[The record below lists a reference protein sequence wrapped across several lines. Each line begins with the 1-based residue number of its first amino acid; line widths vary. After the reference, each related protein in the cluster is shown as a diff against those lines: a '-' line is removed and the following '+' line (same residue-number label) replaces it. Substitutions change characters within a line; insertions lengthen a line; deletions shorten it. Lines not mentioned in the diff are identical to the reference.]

1 MAYIAAN
8 GALPEGVKY
17 VVYHCDRDQSFC
29 GGMGDRLFAMS
40 SLLYYAIA
48 TRRVFFIVHDR
59 PFPLEDTFVP
69 RLIDWRQPEALRQQ
83 SASSLGS
90 STTTGGVMSGR
101 VVSWLGQLFGF
112 DAMKYVG
119 GFSQEMRIEAIDAGA
134 EQLDKIEAQSEA
146 TVIRVRINTPGVAD
160 RLWTPKKAGGPSCL
174 VHAEFARLACGV
186 QLQLHQSV
194 KNTCCV
200 SRARISLAANL

>member
-17 VVYHCDRDQSFC
+17 LVYHCDRDQSFC

-59 PFPLEDTFVP
+59 PFSLEDTFVP

-90 STTTGGVMSGR
+90 STTTGVMSGR
-101 VVSWLGQLFGF
+101 VVSWLGQFFGF
-112 DAMKYVG
+112 GEMKYVG
-119 GFSQEMRIEAIDAGA
+119 GFPQEMRIEAIDAGA
-134 EQLDKIEAQSEA
+134 SQLDKIEAQSEA
-146 TVIRVRINTPGVAD
+146 TVIRVRVNTGVVAE
-160 RLWTPKKAGGPSCL
+160 RLWTPKKARGAAVSCL
-174 VHAEFARLACGV
+174 
-186 QLQLHQSV
+186 
-194 KNTCCV
+194 
-200 SRARISLAANL
+200 